1 MGRPQPGSVQCSGA
15 SVAVRLRHRRQVK
28 VLGPPEGWST
38 TPLGNDVGS
47 PHALQGS
54 RVFL

>member
-1 MGRPQPGSVQCSGA
+1 MGRPQPGSVQHSGA

-28 VLGPPEGWST
+28 ALGSPEGWST
-38 TPLGNDVGS
+38 TPLGNDVES